1 MEGSSEESKF
11 RFRVTKFKAYV
22 AEPAKSFEEAAGK

>member
-11 RFRVTKFKAYV
+11 RFRFTKFEAYV
-22 AEPAKSFEEAAGK
+22 AEPAKSFEEAVGK

>member
-11 RFRVTKFKAYV
+11 RFRLTKFEVYV
-22 AEPAKSFEEAAGK
+22 AEPAKSIEEAVGK